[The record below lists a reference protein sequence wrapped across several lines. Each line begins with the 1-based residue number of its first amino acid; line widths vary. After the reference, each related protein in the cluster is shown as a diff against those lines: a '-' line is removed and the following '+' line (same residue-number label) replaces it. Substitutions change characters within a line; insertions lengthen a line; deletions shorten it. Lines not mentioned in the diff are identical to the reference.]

1 MERIAFLQD
10 RLNIAVD
17 YAMAFRSESDPDLV
31 EACEK
36 AIRFANMLSAAIVA
50 LSVKDD

>member
-1 MERIAFLQD
+1 MDARTEELQE
-10 RLNIAVD
+10 RLNVAVD
-17 YAMAFRSESDPDLV
+17 YAMVFRSDVDPKCV

-50 LSVKDD
+50 LSIK